1 MGTKG
6 IEEMTREEL
15 AILAASLNKELEE
28 ARKELAFYKDWKDR
42 ETAARVLAE
51 KKLLA
56 AKAFFEVV

>member
-1 MGTKG
+1 
-6 IEEMTREEL
+6 MTREEL
-15 AILAASLNKELEE
+15 VEQAASLNKELEE

-42 ETAARVLAE
+42 ETAAHVLAE